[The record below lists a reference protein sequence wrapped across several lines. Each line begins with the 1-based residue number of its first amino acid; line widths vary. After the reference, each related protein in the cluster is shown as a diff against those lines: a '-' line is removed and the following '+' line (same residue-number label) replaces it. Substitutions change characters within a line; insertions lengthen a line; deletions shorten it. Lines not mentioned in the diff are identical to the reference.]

1 MFARRGVRDG
11 SDETGGGETT
21 EGVQRGFFTV
31 SARDKDD
38 LRAAGNGDREKRT
51 DSVYILDRE
60 LKWIEEGCRG

>member
-1 MFARRGVRDG
+1 MGAMRL
-11 SDETGGGETT
+11 EE
-21 EGVQRGFFTV
+21 EKPQRGFFTV

-60 LKWIEEGCRG
+60 LKWIEEGCRGRGKTTLMILV